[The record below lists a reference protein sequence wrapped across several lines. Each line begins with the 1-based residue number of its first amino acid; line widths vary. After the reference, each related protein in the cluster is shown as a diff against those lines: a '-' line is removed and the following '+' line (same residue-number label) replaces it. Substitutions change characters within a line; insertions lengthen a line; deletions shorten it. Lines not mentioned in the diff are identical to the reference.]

1 MSIMTDICQRQFRF
15 LKFSFGPVCPN
26 PRCPGSSSDGTV
38 RRAETSSDESDEGD
52 DDGEC
57 EGGGLVSSVHS
68 PAEGVRRHVICIDPT
83 VPSKP
88 MWCNST
94 PVHEFEEIKQWFV
107 EPQDGSS
114 KVPEDS
120 HCYSEQ
126 VQSCCLVVVA
136 KQLANNWKWLG
147 RALLVPNTTIQ
158 NIQVENSSENER
170 SYQVLIHWEQTVG
183 HKATVLELIKAIEE
197 VGDVPTL
204 ETFEQH
210 LGDRHVNAADPGSF
224 Q

>member
-1 MSIMTDICQRQFRF
+1 MYRFSTYLFICLFIYLFIPPHRYKNGKKLHKLFNILMSIMTDICQRQFRF

-52 DDGEC
+52 DDREC

-94 PVHEFEEIKQWFV
+94 PVHEFEEIRQWFV
-107 EPQDGSS
+107 EVRKYLNKESPQ
-114 KVPEDS
+114 
-120 HCYSEQ
+120 
-126 VQSCCLVVVA
+126 CLIF
-136 KQLANNWKWLG
+136 K
-147 RALLVPNTTIQ
+147 
-158 NIQVENSSENER
+158 
-170 SYQVLIHWEQTVG
+170 
-183 HKATVLELIKAIEE
+183 
-197 VGDVPTL
+197 
-204 ETFEQH
+204 TF
-210 LGDRHVNAADPGSF
+210 LSA
-224 Q
+224 

>member
-1 MSIMTDICQRQFRF
+1 MTIMTEICQRQFRF

-107 EPQDGSS
+107 EVRNYLNKESPQF
-114 KVPEDS
+114 
-120 HCYSEQ
+120 
-126 VQSCCLVVVA
+126 
-136 KQLANNWKWLG
+136 
-147 RALLVPNTTIQ
+147 
-158 NIQVENSSENER
+158 
-170 SYQVLIHWEQTVG
+170 LIL
-183 HKATVLELIKAIEE
+183 K
-197 VGDVPTL
+197 
-204 ETFEQH
+204 TF
-210 LGDRHVNAADPGSF
+210 LSA
-224 Q
+224 